1 MNISEVRTLVEGA
14 SYEEKITILEDISE
28 RVGDC
33 PEIGYLGSSVSNI
46 SMDEN
51 GKLEFQSE
59 KNTND
64 ETQNAPSTSILSAD
78 GEQCINLTVLS
89 LYKGKYKINFGATL
103 PNSTAESYV
112 IYKVPLGASSFKLQI
127 LSNGFG
133 NSSDYIVFSR
143 DDIK

>member
-51 GKLEFQSE
+51 G
-59 KNTND
+59 
-64 ETQNAPSTSILSAD
+64 
-78 GEQCINLTVLS
+78 
-89 LYKGKYKINFGATL
+89 Y
-103 PNSTAESYV
+103 
-112 IYKVPLGASSFKLQI
+112 
-127 LSNGFG
+127 
-133 NSSDYIVFSR
+133 
-143 DDIK
+143 